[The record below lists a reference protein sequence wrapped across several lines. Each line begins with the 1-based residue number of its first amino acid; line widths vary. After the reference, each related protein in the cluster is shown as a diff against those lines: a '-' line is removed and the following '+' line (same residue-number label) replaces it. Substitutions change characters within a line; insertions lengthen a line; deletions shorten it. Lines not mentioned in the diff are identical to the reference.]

1 MSRTFLL
8 LAAMLL
14 SAIASIAAA
23 EPDLQRAESVFASGD
38 GDAIADWLAEHQS
51 ALSAVQQRDLL
62 FAQIRS
68 KRPRVAELLL
78 DGGFDA
84 HAKLPDGTNASM
96 LAAYYGDA
104 ALVARFVEAGADPL
118 QRAANGYALFDYALE
133 STRTEVL
140 QLLIERW
147 LVEPDD
153 KLSAAQRRE
162 RASLQL
168 ARAIIDNDLDR
179 LGELARQGGVNTYN
193 RSNYAPLPL
202 AVRLDRA
209 EAVQLLL
216 AAGAY
221 PSIGNDG
228 NDEAI
233 PLNQAARGGRMAIAK
248 ALLQWQAS
256 PNKPNGR
263 GYTALMLAGM
273 YGHLDML
280 KLLIDHGGRLQQANN
295 AGDNAVTLALQTRQ
309 LGSLATL
316 LDAAAEQQLPV
327 AVAQRMLAEGE
338 LPAGPA
344 DDLNRADPFGIP
356 LGAYSLLR
364 EDPSE
369 LRALLE
375 RGADANQKL
384 TTGSAPS
391 LLHLAVTLGNA
402 DAVSVLLDAGADQRY
417 QDRDGRSPL
426 ALARFRNRT
435 KIAELLEV
443 ASTSP

>member
-1 MSRTFLL
+1 M
-8 LAAMLL
+8 
-14 SAIASIAAA
+14 
-23 EPDLQRAESVFASGD
+23 QRVEEIFASGD
-38 GDAIADWLAEHQS
+38 SDAIGDWLTEHQS
-51 ALSAVQQRDLL
+51 ALSAEQQRDLL

-78 DGGFDA
+78 DAGFDP

-104 ALVARFVEAGADPL
+104 GLVARFLQAGADPL

-147 LVEPDD
+147 LGEIDAEP
-153 KLSAAQRRE
+153 SAAQRRE
-162 RASLQL
+162 QSSLRL
-168 ARAIIDNDLDR
+168 ARAIIAEDYGR
-179 LGELARQGGVNTYN
+179 LAELARQGGVNTYN

-233 PLNQAARGGRMAIAK
+233 PLNQAARGGRMAIARE
-248 ALLQWQAS
+248 LLQWQAS

-263 GYTALMLAGM
+263 GYTALMLAAM
-273 YGHLDML
+273 YGHQEML
-280 KLLIDHGGRLQQANN
+280 SLLLDHGGRLLQSNHE
-295 AGDNAVTLALQTRQ
+295 GDNAVTLALQTAQ
-309 LGSLATL
+309 LDSLITL
-316 LDAAAEQQLPV
+316 LDAAAQQKL
-327 AVAQRMLAEGE
+327 AVARAQRLLAGEG
-338 LPAGPA
+338 LPDGPVEA
-344 DDLNRADPFGIP
+344 LNERDAFGVP

-364 EDPSE
+364 DDTDA
-369 LRALLE
+369 LQVLLE
-375 RGADANQKL
+375 RGADVNQQL
-384 TTGSAPS
+384 STGSAPS
-391 LLHLAVTLGNA
+391 LLHLAVTLGNT
-402 DAVSVLLDAGADQRY
+402 DAAKALLAAGADTGYR
-417 QDRDGRSPL
+417 DRNGRSAL
-426 ALARFRNRT
+426 ELARFRNRV
-435 KIAELLEV
+435 ALVALLQGDGE
-443 ASTSP
+443 AK